1 MANPKQRANES
12 SDPANDLGPD
22 PPAGEPILVVSKR
35 TGLPMATLR
44 AWERRYGFP
53 LPQRR
58 PGTNRRLYSQLDIE
72 RLVAVKR
79 AMESG
84 YRVGDL
90 LGKSLEALDALGGRS
105 KVGGAVVSWSPPS
118 AGETSPE
125 DLLSMLARDEVDR
138 LEGELRRAGAVLGPR
153 RFVTDIAHPFASLD
167 RKSVV

>member
-90 LGKSLEALDALGGRS
+90 LGKSLEALD
-105 KVGGAVVSWSPPS
+105 
-118 AGETSPE
+118 
-125 DLLSMLARDEVDR
+125 
-138 LEGELRRAGAVLGPR
+138 
-153 RFVTDIAHPFASLD
+153 